1 MDIETAVSVLN
12 TLDEAERI
20 LGEIRL
26 HNGQGASREFLSRNR
41 ELLDE
46 ARRRLENAHEMV

>member
-1 MDIETAVSVLN
+1 MDMDTAFNVLN

-26 HNGQGASREFLSRNR
+26 HNGHGASREFLSRNR
-41 ELLDE
+41 ELLEE
-46 ARRRLENAHEMV
+46 ARRHLENAQDMV

>member
-1 MDIETAVSVLN
+1 MDMDTAVSVLN

-26 HNGQGASREFLSRNR
+26 HGGAGASREFLTRNR
-41 ELLDE
+41 ELLEE
-46 ARRRLENAHEMV
+46 ARRHLDTAHDLV

>member
-1 MDIETAVSVLN
+1 MDMDTAVTVLN

-26 HNGQGASREFLSRNR
+26 RNGSGASREFLSRNR
-41 ELLDE
+41 ELLE
-46 ARRRLENAHEMV
+46 QARRHLDTAHEMV

>member
-1 MDIETAVSVLN
+1 MDIDTAVTVLH

-20 LGEIRL
+20 LGEMRL
-26 HNGQGASREFLSRNR
+26 RCGIGIGSDVIARNR

-46 ARRRLENAHEMV
+46 ARHQLDVAHQMG

>member
-1 MDIETAVSVLN
+1 MDMDTAFNVLN

-26 HNGQGASREFLSRNR
+26 HNGHGTSREFLSRNR
-41 ELLDE
+41 ELLEE
-46 ARRRLENAHEMV
+46 ARRRLENVHDMV

>member
-26 HNGQGASREFLSRNR
+26 HNGHGASREFFSRNR